1 MILKHENKV
10 AVVTGGVRDIGRAVS
25 LKLAA
30 EGAKVVVNYHGSH
43 DLAQETL
50 AEIEAAGGQAIL
62 HKGDMT
68 SPADVEG
75 LVAKT
80 IETFGADIDIL
91 VNVAG
96 GLVAR
101 KTIDEMDLDFF
112 NHVIQLNLNSTFLIT
127 KAVVPH
133 MSEGG
138 SIIYFASQAGRDGGG
153 PGASAYATSKGA
165 VMTFTRSMAKEL
177 GPKGIRVN
185 SLCCGMISTR
195 FHDTFSKPEGR
206 IVVAGSTP
214 LRREG
219 APDEVAHTVSFLA
232 SDEAAF
238 VTGINMDVNGGLVFS

>member
-1 MILKHENKV
+1 MKHQNKV
-10 AVVTGGVRDIGRAVS
+10 AVVTGGVRDIGRAIS

-43 DLAQETL
+43 DLAQQTL
-50 AEIEAAGGQAIL
+50 NDIESAGGQAIL
-62 HKGDMT
+62 YKGDMT

-75 LVAKT
+75 LIAKT
-80 IETFGADIDIL
+80 IEAFGSSIDIL

-112 NHVIQLNLNSTFLIT
+112 NYVMQLNMSSTFLVT
-127 KAVVPH
+127 KAVVPY
-133 MSEGG
+133 MSEGA
-138 SIIYFASQAGRDGGG
+138 SIVNFASQAGRDGGG

-185 SLCCGMISTR
+185 SLCCGMISTT

-206 IVVAGSTP
+206 AATAGNTP

-219 APDEVAHTVSFLA
+219 APDEVADTVSFLA
-232 SDEAAF
+232 SSDAAF
-238 VTGINMDVNGGLVFS
+238 VSGINMDVNGGLVFS

>member
-1 MILKHENKV
+1 MKHQNKV
-10 AVVTGGVRDIGRAVS
+10 AVVTGGVRDIGRAIS

-43 DLAQETL
+43 DLAQQTL
-50 AEIEAAGGQAIL
+50 NDIESAGGQAIL
-62 HKGDMT
+62 YKGDMT

-75 LVAKT
+75 LIAKT
-80 IETFGADIDIL
+80 IEAFGSSIDIL

-101 KTIDEMDLDFF
+101 KTIEEMDLEFF
-112 NHVIQLNLNSTFLIT
+112 NYVMQLNISSTFLVT
-127 KAVVPH
+127 KAVVPY
-133 MSEGG
+133 MSEGAC
-138 SIIYFASQAGRDGGG
+138 IVNFASQAGRDGGG

-185 SLCCGMISTR
+185 SLCCGMISTT

-206 IVVAGSTP
+206 KATAGNTP

-219 APDEVAHTVSFLA
+219 APNEVADTVSFLA
-232 SDEAAF
+232 SSDAAF
-238 VTGINMDVNGGLVFS
+238 VSGINMDVNGGLVFS

>member
-1 MILKHENKV
+1 MKHKKKV
-10 AVVTGGVRDIGRAVS
+10 AVVTGGVRDIGRAIS

-43 DLAQETL
+43 DLAQQTL
-50 AEIEAAGGQAIL
+50 NDIESAGGQAIL
-62 HKGDMT
+62 YKGDMT

-75 LVAKT
+75 LIAKT
-80 IETFGADIDIL
+80 IEAFGSNIDIL

-101 KTIDEMDLDFF
+101 KTIEEMDLEFF
-112 NHVIQLNLNSTFLIT
+112 NYVMQLNMSSTFLVT
-127 KAVVPH
+127 KAVVPY
-133 MSEGG
+133 MSEGA
-138 SIIYFASQAGRDGGG
+138 SIVNFASQAGRDGGG

-185 SLCCGMISTR
+185 SLCCGMISTT

-206 IVVAGSTP
+206 AATAGNTP

-219 APDEVAHTVSFLA
+219 APNEVADTVSFLA
-232 SDEAAF
+232 SSDAAF
-238 VTGINMDVNGGLVFS
+238 VSGINMDVNGGLVFS

>member
-1 MILKHENKV
+1 MKHQGKV
-10 AVVTGGVRDIGRAVS
+10 AVVTGGVRDIGRAIS

-43 DLAQETL
+43 DLAKQTL
-50 AEIEAAGGQAIL
+50 DDIESAGGQAIL
-62 HKGDMT
+62 YKGDMT

-75 LVAKT
+75 LIAKT
-80 IETFGADIDIL
+80 TETFGAKIDIL

-101 KTIDEMDLDFF
+101 KTIDEMDLEFF
-112 NHVIQLNLNSTFLIT
+112 NYVMQLNMSSTFLVT
-127 KAVVPH
+127 KAVVPY
-133 MSEGG
+133 MSEGA
-138 SIIYFASQAGRDGGG
+138 SIINFASQAGRDGGG

-185 SLCCGMISTR
+185 SLCCGMISTT

-206 IVVAGSTP
+206 KATAGNTP

-219 APDEVAHTVSFLA
+219 APNEVADTVSFLA
-232 SDEAAF
+232 SSDAAF
-238 VTGINMDVNGGLVFS
+238 VSGINMDVNGGLVFS

>member
-1 MILKHENKV
+1 MKHQNKV
-10 AVVTGGVRDIGRAVS
+10 AVVTGGVRDIGRAIS

-43 DLAQETL
+43 DLAQQTL
-50 AEIEAAGGQAIL
+50 NDIESAGGQAIL
-62 HKGDMT
+62 YKGDMT

-75 LVAKT
+75 LIAKT
-80 IETFGADIDIL
+80 IEAFGSSIDIL
-91 VNVAG
+91 ANVAG

-101 KTIDEMDLDFF
+101 KTIEEMDLEFF
-112 NHVIQLNLNSTFLIT
+112 NYVMQLNISSTFLVT
-127 KAVVPH
+127 KAVVPY
-133 MSEGG
+133 MSEGA
-138 SIIYFASQAGRDGGG
+138 SIINFASQAGRDGGG

-185 SLCCGMISTR
+185 SLCCGMISTT

-206 IVVAGSTP
+206 KATAGNTP

-219 APDEVAHTVSFLA
+219 APNEVADTVSFLA
-232 SDEAAF
+232 SSDAAF
-238 VTGINMDVNGGLVFS
+238 VSGINMDVNGGLVFS

>member
-1 MILKHENKV
+1 MKHQNKV
-10 AVVTGGVRDIGRAVS
+10 AVVTGGVRDIGRAIS

-43 DLAQETL
+43 DLAQQTL
-50 AEIEAAGGQAIL
+50 NDIESAGGQAIL
-62 HKGDMT
+62 YQGDMT

-75 LVAKT
+75 LIAKT
-80 IETFGADIDIL
+80 IEAFGASIDIL

-101 KTIDEMDLDFF
+101 KTIDEMDLEFF
-112 NHVIQLNLNSTFLIT
+112 NYVMQLNMNSTFLMT
-127 KAVVPH
+127 KAVVPY
-133 MSEGG
+133 MSEGA
-138 SIIYFASQAGRDGGG
+138 SIINFASQAGRDGGG

-185 SLCCGMISTR
+185 SLCCGMISTT

-206 IVVAGSTP
+206 AATAGNTP

-219 APDEVAHTVSFLA
+219 APNEVADTVSFLA
-232 SDEAAF
+232 SSDAAF
-238 VTGINMDVNGGLVFS
+238 VSGINMDVNGGLVFS

>member
-206 IVVAGSTP
+206 VVVAGSTP

-219 APDEVAHTVSFLA
+219 APDEVAHTVSFLS

>member
-1 MILKHENKV
+1 MKHQNKV
-10 AVVTGGVRDIGRAVS
+10 AVVTGGVRDIGRAIS

-43 DLAQETL
+43 DLAQQTL
-50 AEIEAAGGQAIL
+50 ADIESAGGQAIL
-62 HKGDMT
+62 YKGDMT

-75 LVAKT
+75 LIAKT
-80 IETFGADIDIL
+80 IEAFGSSIDIL

-101 KTIDEMDLDFF
+101 KTIDEMDLEFF
-112 NHVIQLNLNSTFLIT
+112 NYVMQLNISSTFLVT
-127 KAVVPH
+127 KAVVPY
-133 MSEGG
+133 MSEGA
-138 SIIYFASQAGRDGGG
+138 SIINFASQAGRDGGG

-185 SLCCGMISTR
+185 SLCCGMISTT

-206 IVVAGSTP
+206 AATAGNTP

-219 APDEVAHTVSFLA
+219 APNEVADTVSFLA
-232 SDEAAF
+232 SSDAAF
-238 VTGINMDVNGGLVFS
+238 VSGINMDVNGGLVFS

>member
-1 MILKHENKV
+1 MKHQNKV
-10 AVVTGGVRDIGRAVS
+10 AVVTGGVRDIGRAIS

-43 DLAQETL
+43 DLAQQTL
-50 AEIEAAGGQAIL
+50 NDIESAGGQAIL
-62 HKGDMT
+62 YKGDMT

-75 LVAKT
+75 LIAKT
-80 IETFGADIDIL
+80 IEAFGSNIDIL

-101 KTIDEMDLDFF
+101 KTIEEMDLEFF
-112 NHVIQLNLNSTFLIT
+112 NYVMQLNMSSTFLVT
-127 KAVVPH
+127 KAVVPY
-133 MSEGG
+133 MSEGA
-138 SIIYFASQAGRDGGG
+138 SIINFASQAGRDGGG

-185 SLCCGMISTR
+185 SLCCGMISTT

-206 IVVAGSTP
+206 IATAGNTP

-219 APDEVAHTVSFLA
+219 APNEVADIVSFLA
-232 SDEAAF
+232 SSDAAF
-238 VTGINMDVNGGLVFS
+238 VSGINMDVNGGLVFS

>member
-133 MSEGG
+133 MSEGS

-206 IVVAGSTP
+206 VVVAGSTP

>member
-1 MILKHENKV
+1 MKHQNKV
-10 AVVTGGVRDIGRAVS
+10 AVVTGGVRDIGRAIS

-43 DLAQETL
+43 NLAQQTL
-50 AEIEAAGGQAIL
+50 NDIESAGGQAIL
-62 HKGDMT
+62 YQGDMT

-75 LVAKT
+75 LIAKT
-80 IETFGADIDIL
+80 IEAFGASIDIL

-101 KTIDEMDLDFF
+101 KTINEMDLEFF
-112 NHVIQLNLNSTFLIT
+112 NYVMQLNMNSTFLMT
-127 KAVVPH
+127 KAVVPY
-133 MSEGG
+133 MSEGA
-138 SIIYFASQAGRDGGG
+138 SIINFASQAGRDGGG

-185 SLCCGMISTR
+185 SLCCGMISTT

-206 IVVAGSTP
+206 AATAGNTP

-219 APDEVAHTVSFLA
+219 APNEVADTVSFLA
-232 SDEAAF
+232 SSDAAF
-238 VTGINMDVNGGLVFS
+238 VSGINMDVNGGLVFS

>member
-1 MILKHENKV
+1 MKHKNKV

-50 AEIEAAGGQAIL
+50 AAIEAAGGQAIL
-62 HKGDMT
+62 YKGDMT

-75 LVAKT
+75 LIAKT
-80 IETFGADIDIL
+80 TEAFGSGIDIL
-91 VNVAG
+91 VNVTG

-112 NHVIQLNLNSTFLIT
+112 NHVIQLNLNSTFLVT

-177 GPKGIRVN
+177 GPRGIRVN
-185 SLCCGMISTR
+185 SLCCGMISAR

-206 IVVAGSTP
+206 IAVAGNTP

-219 APDEVAHTVSFLA
+219 APDEVADTVSFLA